1 MMTTMIIMT
10 ITASTL
16 LLSSKALKDHSLQLH
31 ACAYTSIILLSYMS
45 MAKCKI
51 LLLKLLALVCTTG
64 KLVYLIQN
72 GRIIVD
78 YVEKPRDASFCA

>member
-31 ACAYTSIILLSYMS
+31 ACAYEYNTTIIYEYGEMQNSVTETVS
-45 MAKCKI
+45 
-51 LLLKLLALVCTTG
+51 TTG